1 MTIRAWLQRLSGLT
15 VCLTVGCVFHHS
27 SRDLPPTS
35 TVTPPTPEIVH
46 STKAPSVS
54 EMPSGNAAPPGN
66 ELPTARHESSTRLA
80 STIEPSTETPPL
92 TVGADLLPAETP
104 VKMTPSPEPLP
115 TSPMATSPTPP
126 SPVPPPPLSPTAV
139 EKLPPLAASLRAVMN
154 KHPEQAAR
162 ELEGIDTPRRDRL
175 LALLR
180 LAVDLEEQA
189 LDRLSPAEVDATLE
203 HLHALSRQLR
213 PRAPLKI
220 QTACLCQTIQ
230 GFGQFE
236 RIAPG
241 HAYSAGSAGKSGGR
255 VQVYAEVGNF
265 ASKPVS
271 EGRHE
276 TSLSTALEVEDAS
289 GKVVSTMNLGTC
301 ADQSQSPRS
310 DYYLN
315 FQFHVPASLEPGDYT
330 LRIIVKDI
338 TAGAPREARTTLPLK
353 IRSGR

>member
-1 MTIRAWLQRLSGLT
+1 MAGRIERMIIRAWMQRLSGLT
-15 VCLTVGCVFHHS
+15 VCLTVGCVFHHA

-35 TVTPPTPEIVH
+35 TGAPPTPEIVH
-46 STKAPSVS
+46 STKGPSVS
-54 EMPSGNAAPPGN
+54 EMPSP
-66 ELPTARHESSTRLA
+66 RHETTTRSAATIDPPESDTA
-80 STIEPSTETPPL
+80 SLP
-92 TVGADLLPAETP
+92 VGADLLPAEAP
-104 VKMTPSPEPLP
+104 VKM
-115 TSPMATSPTPP
+115 SPTPEP
-126 SPVPPPPLSPTAV
+126 EVGPPPAAAAPPPPAPSPATK
-139 EKLPPLAASLRAVMN
+139 EKLPPLAAALRSVLN

-162 ELEGIDTPRRDRL
+162 ELEGVDTPRRDRL

-180 LAVDLEEQA
+180 LAVDLEEQS

-230 GFGQFE
+230 GFGQYE
-236 RIAPG
+236 RITAD
-241 HAYSAGSAGKSGGR
+241 HAYPVGAAGKPGGR

-265 ASKPVS
+265 ASKPVG

-276 TSLSTALEVEDAS
+276 TSLATALEVEDAS

-315 FQFHVPASLEPGDYT
+315 FQFPVPASLEPGDYT
-330 LRIIVKDI
+330 LRIIVKDV
-338 TAGAPREARTTLPLK
+338 TAGPPREARTTLPLRV
-353 IRSGR
+353 RSAK

>member
-46 STKAPSVS
+46 STKGPSVS
-54 EMPSGNAAPPGN
+54 ETISGGEMP
-66 ELPTARHESSTRLA
+66 LARHESSTRLA
-80 STIEPSTETPPL
+80 STIEPTTENPPL
-92 TVGADLLPAETP
+92 PVGADLLPAETP
-104 VKMTPSPEPLP
+104 VKMTPAPEPQP
-115 TSPMATSPTPP
+115 SPTPP

-139 EKLPPLAASLRAVMN
+139 EKLPPVAAALRAVMN

-162 ELEGIDTPRRDRL
+162 ELEGVDTPRRDRL

-180 LAVDLEEQA
+180 LAVDLEEQS

-230 GFGQFE
+230 GFGQYE
-236 RIAPG
+236 RIAAD
-241 HAYSAGSAGKSGGR
+241 HAYSTGSAGKSGGR
-255 VQVYAEVGNF
+255 VQVYAEVSNF